1 MEQAFD
7 LSDNNSLTTRIEV
20 QIASN
25 QSPITCEELADIEVA
40 YPNSNYRT

>member
-7 LSDNNSLTTRIEV
+7 LNDNNSLTTRTEV
-20 QIASN
+20 QKASN

-40 YPNSNYRT
+40 STQTPIC